1 MGCDAIHNRQS
12 RLRVP
17 KPRMYQQAANGGPQ
31 NHFGLAA
38 LTTPEGA
45 SAEYLGAAR
54 SPNLGGNI
62 VLIQPSGTR
71 PDRGLQKLPLLLRP
85 LQRSLHT
92 NLRLPRVHAILKRQV
107 LTANHKR
114 VYRGMKVHGLLLDPP
129 HQHW

>member
-1 MGCDAIHNRQS
+1 MYRQS
-12 RLRVP
+12 
-17 KPRMYQQAANGGPQ
+17 ANGGPQ

-45 SAEYLGAAR
+45 LAEYLGAAR
-54 SPNLGGNI
+54 SPTWAVILYSYN
-62 VLIQPSGTR
+62 PAA
-71 PDRGLQKLPLLLRP
+71 PDPTRGLQKLPLLLRP

-92 NLRLPRVHAILKRQV
+92 NLRLPACPRYLKRQV
-107 LTANHKR
+107 LAANHKR

>member
-1 MGCDAIHNRQS
+1 MTQFTIDKAAFAYQS
-12 RLRVP
+12 RECTGKRG
-17 KPRMYQQAANGGPQ
+17 RGTNGGPQ

-38 LTTPEGA
+38 LTTPERA

-62 VLIQPSGTR
+62 VLIQPSGN
-71 PDRGLQKLPLLLRP
+71 RGLQKLPLLLRP

>member
-1 MGCDAIHNRQS
+1 MTQFTIDKAAFACQS
-12 RLRVP
+12 RECTGKRE
-17 KPRMYQQAANGGPQ
+17 RGTNGGPQ

-45 SAEYLGAAR
+45 LAEYLGAAR

-62 VLIQPSGTR
+62 VLIQTR

-92 NLRLPRVHAILKRQV
+92 NLRLTGVSTQSSSAKCWPLI
-107 LTANHKR
+107 TS
-114 VYRGMKVHGLLLDPP
+114 GFTGG
-129 HQHW
+129 

>member
-1 MGCDAIHNRQS
+1 
-12 RLRVP
+12 
-17 KPRMYQQAANGGPQ
+17 MYRQAANGGPQ

-54 SPNLGGNI
+54 PRAVILYSYNPAAPDPT
-62 VLIQPSGTR
+62 VVCKSYRFCSGLCNARCIPTYGYR
-71 PDRGLQKLPLLLRP
+71 
-85 LQRSLHT
+85 
-92 NLRLPRVHAILKRQV
+92 RVHAILKRQV
-107 LTANHKR
+107 LAANHKR